1 MVNVS
6 CVVCHTSALLK
17 IKENLLPYGPIGFL
31 IERRC
36 LGRYEP
42 WQFVK
47 SYRLLVSQKQDTS
60 LIREA
65 LADIYPYGKRAVL
78 FSVFTNILVLTPSLY
93 MLQVYD
99 RVVNS
104 RSHTTLLMLT
114 ILVIGAYV
122 FLEMLEWVRGQ
133 VMQNAGK
140 ELDKRLREPVFS
152 AMFAAK
158 LRGSPGNG
166 SQALKDLKTVVDFLS
181 SRTVLSLI
189 DAPLAVMVLVL
200 IFLIQPELGG
210 FASAGALV
218 LLGIGLLNERRIRAP
233 LKAAN
238 QSAVAAQTYAR
249 GVIRNA
255 QVIESM
261 GMLDH
266 IHDRWLKIQKDSVGN
281 QATAS
286 DYAGSNAALSKL
298 IQSLQGSLILGFGAW
313 FAIRGELGG
322 GLMIVASILGG
333 RALAPLVQLIASW
346 RQVLEARN
354 AYDRLDDLLQ
364 AFPEPED
371 TMKLPPPQGR
381 LSVEGVIASPPQTQL
396 QILKGVSFRLPP
408 GGSMAVVGPS
418 ASGKTSL
425 ARLLVGVW
433 TPTYGKV
440 RLDGSDISVWNKE
453 ELGPYVGYLPQ
464 NVELFDGT
472 IAENVARFGEI
483 DEEKVREACRM
494 AGIEAMVGNLSQG
507 YDTQIGEDGAF
518 LSGGQRQGIALARA
532 VYGDPRFV
540 VLDEPDSSLDEAGN
554 AALLHAIGQLKEK
567 GATVIVITHRKNML
581 KVLDNM
587 LVLVDGRVH
596 KFGPRNE
603 VLAALQSGN
612 ASATGKKAGGAA

>member
-1 MVNVS
+1 MS
-6 CVVCHTSALLK
+6 
-17 IKENLLPYGPIGFL
+17 
-31 IERRC
+31 
-36 LGRYEP
+36 
-42 WQFVK
+42 
-47 SYRLLVSQKQDTS
+47 
-60 LIREA
+60 
-65 LADIYPYGKRAVL
+65 
-78 FSVFTNILVLTPSLY
+78 
-93 MLQVYD
+93 
-99 RVVNS
+99 
-104 RSHTTLLMLT
+104 
-114 ILVIGAYV
+114 
-122 FLEMLEWVRGQ
+122 
-133 VMQNAGK
+133 
-140 ELDKRLREPVFS
+140 
-152 AMFAAK
+152 
-158 LRGSPGNG
+158 
-166 SQALKDLKTVVDFLS
+166 
-181 SRTVLSLI
+181 
-189 DAPLAVMVLVL
+189 
-200 IFLIQPELGG
+200 
-210 FASAGALV
+210 
-218 LLGIGLLNERRIRAP
+218 
-233 LKAAN
+233 
-238 QSAVAAQTYAR
+238 
-249 GVIRNA
+249 
-255 QVIESM
+255 
-261 GMLDH
+261 
-266 IHDRWLKIQKDSVGN
+266 
-281 QATAS
+281 
-286 DYAGSNAALSKL
+286 
-298 IQSLQGSLILGFGAW
+298 
-313 FAIRGELGG
+313 
-322 GLMIVASILGG
+322 
-333 RALAPLVQLIASW
+333 SW

-354 AYDRLDDLLQ
+354 AYDRLDELLQ

-381 LSVEGVIASPPQTQL
+381 LSVEGVIASPPHTQL
-396 QILKGVSFRLPP
+396 QILKGVSFMLPP
-408 GGSMAVVGPS
+408 GGSMAIVGPS

-567 GATVIVITHRKNML
+567 GATVVVITHRKNML

-603 VLAALQSGN
+603 VLAALQSKN
-612 ASATGKKAGGAA
+612 ASAAGKKAGGAA